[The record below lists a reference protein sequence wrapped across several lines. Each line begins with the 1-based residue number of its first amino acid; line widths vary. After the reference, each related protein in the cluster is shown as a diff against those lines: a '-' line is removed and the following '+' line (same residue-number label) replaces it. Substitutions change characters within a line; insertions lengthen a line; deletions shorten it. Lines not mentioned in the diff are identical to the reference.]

1 MKKKLILIIS
11 VNALLVTL
19 AVLLS
24 YRMIVPTYESKQLT
38 NLNSLGS
45 LHTEAAAERLAS
57 FVSLLKEELKENVI
71 RLIDPSR
78 GPVFLDPSRWLW
90 IRIQDK
96 EWRAEGNL
104 EPLPLPR
111 TDVDTWALGQGKSSL
126 VLSLRIP
133 IMKQGVQDFV
143 LIEGGVKL
151 SAFHDLQ
158 NDKRFGLWIFDLNS
172 YKKGGLSS
180 AKIFEQQ
187 SESGTLAKE
196 EMATMTSEFLTKLFN
211 SKESQELSTDLGWSV
226 YFKKSTSNDQLGV
239 LGFWIE
245 ELEPQKFNSRWI
257 ILIFALV
264 VVAGLS
270 SMLIFKLLTQESP
283 LPPGDDTQVRD
294 DKTVEKEAPA
304 LTHNPSPRLVTQQ
317 QPASVIQISRNP
329 TNSSQATVVTQ
340 APAPAVTKSDSK
352 KDIKRFV
359 KALCSDLANSLE
371 GKAAYSVERVL
382 LFMDEKE
389 VKFENFDLEISFHE
403 FVKNENFPRVES
415 FFDQDLW
422 RVHSNN
428 QYLMALFSL
437 YIEFLTRNSSS
448 GEVVRLSARYNLQ
461 DTMDMDC
468 VDLKRSIFFKEPF
481 NRVIFYAPA
490 KEVYPKKRIHE
501 LFETSSATPKIEN
514 VELPF
519 SLDAVDLLHARLK
532 MKSNAQEGH
541 VIYLD
546 IPVSEARRPEDIIYI
561 KQLKGLIPIV
571 SEPTDS
577 LPVVEEVKFETPV
590 VTPKVVAPKA
600 EVSPPP
606 SAPTPAP
613 ATPPQQQE
621 KPPETVVAK
630 ENTEEAMKSLRL
642 SEIERVSS
650 FAEGISDERTRAR
663 SRFRIK
669 RPGEKS

>member
-1 MKKKLILIIS
+1 M
-11 VNALLVTL
+11 NALLVTL

-24 YRMIVPTYESKQLT
+24 YRMIVPTYESKQIT
-38 NLNSLGS
+38 SLNSLGS

-111 TDVDTWALGQGKSSL
+111 TDVDTWSLAQGKSSL

-133 IMKQGVQDFV
+133 IMKQGVQDYV
-143 LIEGGVKL
+143 LIEGGVKIAAL
-151 SAFHDLQ
+151 NDLQ

-187 SESGTLAKE
+187 SESGVLEKE

-211 SKESQELSTDLGWSV
+211 SKESQQLNTEQGWSV

-257 ILIFALV
+257 VLIFALV

-270 SMLIFKLLTQESP
+270 SMLVYKLLGQ
-283 LPPGDDTQVRD
+283 DTPVPTSEDLQVND
-294 DKTVEKEAPA
+294 DKQAVKETPA
-304 LTHNPSPRLVTQQ
+304 LPHNPAPRLVTHQ
-317 QPASVIQISRNP
+317 QPASVIQISRTP
-329 TNSSQATVVTQ
+329 TSPTTPSQATVAHQ
-340 APAPAVTKSDSK
+340 APLPAVTKNDSK
-352 KDIKRFV
+352 KDIQRFIRG
-359 KALCSDLANSLE
+359 LCADLANSLE

-382 LFMDEKE
+382 LFMEEKE
-389 VKFENFDLEISFHE
+389 PEFENFDLEMAVHE
-403 FVKNENFPRVES
+403 FQKNQNFPRVET
-415 FFDQDLW
+415 FFDQDIW
-422 RVHSNN
+422 RVYSSAR
-428 QYLMALFSL
+428 YLTALFSL
-437 YIEFLTRNSSS
+437 YTEFLSKNSAS
-448 GEVVRLSARYNLQ
+448 GEVVRISARHCSQ
-461 DTMDMDC
+461 DSMDMDC
-468 VDLKRSIFFKEPF
+468 VDLKRSLFFKEPF
-481 NRVIFYAPA
+481 NRVIFYVPA
-490 KEVYPKKRIHE
+490 KEVFFKKRIHE
-501 LFETSSATPKIEN
+501 FFETSTGTPKIEN

-519 SLDAVDLLHARLK
+519 SLDAIDHLHARLR

-546 IPVSEARRPEDIIYI
+546 IPVSEARRPEDIIFV

-571 SEPTDS
+571 SAPPDS
-577 LPVVEEVKFETPV
+577 MPVEQEVKVEPKIEVAKADLPKVDTPKIETPKIE
-590 VTPKVVAPKA
+590 TPNVETKPSSAEAPQ
-600 EVSPPP
+600 
-606 SAPTPAP
+606 
-613 ATPPQQQE
+613 TPPE
-621 KPPETVVAK
+621 AAAAK
-630 ENTEEAMKSLRL
+630 ENTDEAMKSLRL